1 MPGYIAMLRGIN
13 VSGHKVIKMER
24 LREAFESLGFRN
36 VKTYLQSGNV
46 VFEAGKN
53 SPDTFSE
60 RIGKMI
66 WRDFGFAV
74 PVLLRTSKEMERII
88 HQNPFFKKAG
98 IDDSKLHVTFLSGAA
113 PNTAEESLGALVVK
127 PEQFHINAR
136 EIYLYCPNGY
146 GRSKLSNTAIEQ
158 KLGLG
163 ATTRNWKS
171 VNALLAM
178 AQSRP

>member
-1 MPGYIAMLRGIN
+1 MLRGIN

-113 PNTAEESLGALVVK
+113 PNTAKNLGALVVK

-146 GRSKLSNTAIEQ
+146 GRGQLQ
-158 KLGLG
+158 HGH
-163 ATTRNWKS
+163 
-171 VNALLAM
+171 
-178 AQSRP
+178 